1 MSVLKEVKAL
11 RDKALGAYHKQ
22 SMVAYDLTRDELNN
36 LHVQWSDGYKVKIP
50 IVNFRPYQ
58 REVRDILL
66 NKVSKRILVEWPRR
80 AGKEVT
86 TWNMILDFAISDPG
100 MYLMVYP
107 TNVRARKIL
116 WEGAM
121 LDLGTGLSIKFL
133 DMIPK
138 RLLAR
143 KPNDADMTI
152 HLSNGSLVWI
162 VGCDIDP
169 EKLRGT
175 NPRGIVYCELAFS
188 DPKVLYSMMPV
199 LRQNGGWLFG
209 QSTYNG
215 MNHFYWM
222 LKKNQDDPLWFC
234 REESINTLV
243 DEENKPYITDED
255 VDEDRRAGMPEYLI
269 QQEYYGNVQINEET
283 KYFAHAI
290 NKVHETERIIKGFY
304 LPNKPVYAFYDIGV
318 SDCTA
323 ITLVQFEPR
332 NGKLWPAV
340 IGYIENNNQ
349 ALAFYVSEIRT
360 FCNNRNLVL
369 KAHYV
374 PHDGANRNFGDGLKT
389 TQDYLNEMGEM
400 AYIVKRP
407 TTHKTAIEAIRQKLY
422 MTTFNEENTQRLID
436 CLSNY
441 EKEFDV
447 KMGKFKDHPKHD
459 WSSHGVKSYQT
470 LALALDGELINELTY
485 DVVYLDENK
494 GGL

>member
-1 MSVLKEVKAL
+1 MSALQEIKAL
-11 RDKALGAYHKQ
+11 RDKALTYHHQK
-22 SMVAYDLTRDELNN
+22 SLSDYDLTRDEYNN
-36 LHVQWSDGYKVKIP
+36 LQINWPDGYEVRIP
-50 IVNFRPYQ
+50 VINYRPYQ
-58 REVRDILL
+58 REVRDVLL
-66 NKVSKRILVEWPRR
+66 SKSSKRILVEWPRR

-86 TWNMILDFAISDPG
+86 TWNLIIDFAVSEPG

-121 LDLGTGLSIKFL
+121 LDLNTGQSIKFVE
-133 DMIPK
+133 MIPK

-152 HLSNGSLVWI
+152 HLTNGSLIWV

-234 REESINTLV
+234 REENINSLV
-243 DEENKPYITDED
+243 DEEGKPYITDAD
-255 VDEDRRAGMPEYLI
+255 VDEDRRGGMPEYLI

-283 KYFAHAI
+283 KYFAIAI
-290 NKVHETERIIKGFY
+290 NAVHQSERIIKGHY
-304 LPNKPVYAFYDIGV
+304 LPNRPVYAFYDIGV

-323 ITLVQFEPR
+323 ITLVQFESR
-332 NGKLWPAV
+332 AGKLWPSV
-340 IGYIENNNQ
+340 IGYIENNNR
-349 ALAFYVSEIRT
+349 ALAFYVGEIKM
-360 FCNNRNLVL
+360 FCTMRNLVL
-369 KAHYV
+369 KAHYL

-389 TQDYLNEMGEM
+389 TQDYLFEMGET

-407 TTHKTAIEAIRQKLY
+407 SSHKVAIEGIRQTLY
-422 MTTFNEENTQRLID
+422 ITTFNEENTQRLID
-436 CLSNY
+436 CISNF

-447 KMGKFKDHPKHD
+447 KMNKFKDHPKHD

-470 LALALDGELINELTY
+470 LVLAIESELITEVSY
-485 DVVYLDENK
+485 DVIYYDQTD
-494 GGL
+494 